1 MTKTG
6 KNKPVAHSARSG
18 FLLSIFPSAN
28 LFSFIFNL
36 FLFLLFLS
44 SSAPC
49 TPELVPNSSGSAVA
63 AYSAVNISPYDRVY
77 EDLRYLQTYG
87 LIASLNL
94 DQLPITNLDLQSA
107 LQKDKESGSI
117 DRASPQNQAIIARII
132 RDYGLSDEPD
142 KRDMLSRL
150 KKKFLSFLS
159 GETAD
164 EPILTVGGTMDLSM
178 KTGESTKLYPL
189 ARTYIAAEL
198 PFDMSFVNVMALDP
212 YATESSNYI
221 GNKWRGLSG
230 YTEQAYM
237 LWRPSFLR
245 NKSIETRIIA
255 GRCYLANGP
264 GRKGGLLFSST
275 YRPMDQARFE
285 FSAKR
290 FAFQSMT
297 AKLDPM
303 NGSNRYLS
311 MHRLTLF
318 FQNLQVAVN
327 EVSLYNGV
335 NRNVE
340 WAYLNP
346 FVFYHGEQMNGPNL
360 DCNTLGS
367 VDFYYAG
374 KKWGLYGELLIDDIQ
389 LDKKEPGDLEPN
401 EIGGLLGIDI
411 ADPFGIAGMYIGCE
425 YAAITNRT
433 YKTTNAAEYF
443 VHRNAPIGYSLG
455 SDLDRWNLNVKKT
468 IGKWQAIGELDVLRK
483 GEGEM
488 DLAFDEPWMNY
499 TVKEGYSES
508 FPTGI
513 VENTVDVGL
522 ELRYFPDYDR
532 YCFIAM
538 NYRNISNVDHGSWND
553 KDFILTAGIH
563 WTVKTR

>member
-1 MTKTG
+1 MK
-6 KNKPVAHSARSG
+6 KHFVKYLIASACS
-18 FLLSIFPSAN
+18 FCVIFSI
-28 LFSFIFNL
+28 
-36 FLFLLFLS
+36 
-44 SSAPC
+44 SAPS
-49 TPELVPNSSGSAVA
+49 VIYA
-63 AYSAVNISPYDRVY
+63 ASVLNISPYDRVY

-87 LIASLNL
+87 LISSLNL
-94 DQLPITNLDLQSA
+94 AQLPITNLDLQFA
-107 LQKDKESGSI
+107 IQNDKESGLI
-117 DRASPQNQAIIARII
+117 DRSSKQNQAMIARII
-132 RDYGLSDEPD
+132 RDYGLSDEPE
-142 KRDMLSRL
+142 KRNMLSRL
-150 KKKFLSFLS
+150 KKKFLNFTF
-159 GETAD
+159 GESAD
-164 EPILTVGGTMDLSM
+164 EPIIAIGGTMDLSM
-178 KTGESTKLYPL
+178 KTGESTEFYPL
-189 ARTYIAAEL
+189 ARTYVAAEL

-245 NKSIETRIIA
+245 NQSIETRIIA
-255 GRCYLANGP
+255 GRGYLANGP

-275 YRPMDQARFE
+275 YRPMDQVRLE

-297 AKLDPM
+297 AKLDPV

-318 FQNLQVAVN
+318 FKNLQVAVN
-327 EVSLYNGV
+327 EASLYSGV

-346 FVFYHGEQMNGPNL
+346 FLFYHGEQMNGPNL

-374 KKWGLYGELLIDDIQ
+374 NKWGLYAELLIDDIQ
-389 LDKKEPGDLEPN
+389 LDKEEPGDLEPN

-411 ADPFGIAGMYIGCE
+411 ADPFGLSGLYVGCE
-425 YAAITNRT
+425 YAAVTNRT
-433 YKTTNAAEYF
+433 YKTTNVAEYF
-443 VHRNAPIGYSLG
+443 LHRNAPIGYPLG
-455 SDLDRWNLNVKKT
+455 SDLDRLNFNIKKYV
-468 IGKWQAIGELDVLRK
+468 GKWQAIGELDVIRQ

-488 DLAFDEPWMNY
+488 HVAFDMPWMNFS
-499 TVKEGYSES
+499 VKEGNSEP

-513 VENTVDVGL
+513 VEKSVDLGL
-522 ELRYFPDYDR
+522 ELRYFPNYDR
-532 YCFIAM
+532 YGFVAM
-538 NYRNISNVDHGSWND
+538 NYRNISNVDHGSGND
-553 KDFILTAGIH
+553 EDFIFTVGIH
-563 WTVKTR
+563 WTVKNR